1 MRFAVTAVGFLTA
14 AVIGCG
20 ADGAGTVIDPR
31 VGSAINSVANNPD
44 IPPSWVEFIRAAA
57 DAGIVT
63 APEDID
69 PVMQAYQGACMDY
82 AITDE
87 LGIEQTS
94 DEEIRTSLNEQNDL
108 AVTAEQ
114 FDQIKP
120 ALDKMCEQMKHDR
133 PR

>member
-1 MRFAVTAVGFLTA
+1 MRFAVTAAGFLTA
-14 AVIGCG
+14 TLMGCG
-20 ADGAGTVIDPR
+20 ADGAGTVIDPH
-31 VGSAINSVANNPD
+31 VGSAINSVANNPE

-57 DAGIVT
+57 GAGIIT
-63 APEDID
+63 APKDID
-69 PVMQAYQGACMDY
+69 PVMEAYQGACMDY

-94 DEEIRTSLNEQNDL
+94 DEEIRTALNEQNGLD
-108 AVTAEQ
+108 VTAAQ

-120 ALDKMCEQMKHDR
+120 ALDTMCEQMKHER

>member
-1 MRFAVTAVGFLTA
+1 MRFAVTAAGFLTA
-14 AVIGCG
+14 TLMGCG
-20 ADGAGTVIDPR
+20 ADGGGTVIDPH
-31 VGSAINSVANNPD
+31 VGSAINSVANNPE

-57 DAGIVT
+57 GAGIIT

-69 PVMQAYQGACMDY
+69 PVMEAYQGACMDY

-94 DEEIRTSLNEQNDL
+94 DEEIRTALNEQNGL
-108 AVTAEQ
+108 NVTAEQ

-120 ALDKMCEQMKHDR
+120 ALDTMCEQMKHDHR
-133 PR
+133 R